1 MNKKVMRPL
10 TEAEMQV
17 NFGGSNIVLPIASDL
32 LYPHRLQACS
42 FNVVIPKFG

>member
-42 FNVVIPKFG
+42 FTTVIPKFG

>member
-42 FNVVIPKFG
+42 FKRVVI